1 MMVYLRAAELRLLR
15 AEAARCEEGLGD
27 CLARLVRQALEGDP
41 LLEVREEVEK
51 LGQRVSV
58 LEGGQW

>member
-1 MMVYLRAAELRLLR
+1 MRQ
-15 AEAARCEEGLGD
+15 GLGG
-27 CLARLVRQALEGDP
+27 EP
-41 LLEVREEVEK
+41 LDEVREEVEK

>member
-15 AEAARCEEGLGD
+15 EEAARSGEGLGA
-27 CLARLVRQALEGDP
+27 CLARLVRQALEGDS
-41 LLEVREEVEK
+41 LLEVREEVRE
-51 LGQRVSV
+51 LSRRVGV